1 MQEQIQSRLEAL
13 KKELETGRDALEKV
27 EQQRTYLQQ
36 MTLRIA
42 GAIQVLEELLA
53 EAQPARL
60 RQNIPP
66 DEIGPGVTQATFSQ
80 DHAINGQ

>member
-1 MQEQIQSRLEAL
+1 MREQIQTRLEAL
-13 KKELETGRDALEKV
+13 KKELETGRGALEKV

-36 MTLRIA
+36 TILRIS

-53 EAQPARL
+53 EAQPAPR
-60 RQNIPP
+60 
-66 DEIGPGVTQATFSQ
+66 DETAPGVTRTTFAQ

>member
-1 MQEQIQSRLEAL
+1 MVKPDRAGKPMQEQMQSRLEAL

-53 EAQPARL
+53 EDQPARL
-60 RQNIPP
+60 HQNL
-66 DEIGPGVTQATFSQ
+66 PG
-80 DHAINGQ
+80 